1 MASYKANTY
10 AEVCTQRSNN
20 SWQGTWS
27 TNGYMH
33 LSIPLL
39 HNCTLFISWIGLLM
53 RSGPLTMWHDQYV
66 LVMVDKFSKWIQLV
80 LLLKKSNK
88 RVAYGFLDQVFNQ
101 FEAPTEVP
109 VISCSSQNRMV
120 QYQIF

>member
-1 MASYKANTY
+1 
-10 AEVCTQRSNN
+10 
-20 SWQGTWS
+20 
-27 TNGYMH
+27 
-33 LSIPLL
+33 
-39 HNCTLFISWIGLLM
+39 M